1 MLCFPST
8 VVHHTASRCLVSD
21 LLQTTNVNDHTLL
34 NYELKLTDGSPPY
47 AEITHSNFCY
57 PRQSFS
63 LSDSLLMTTH
73 TLPVSQCYDIQFKLW
88 NRDLTS

>member
-8 VVHHTASRCLVSD
+8 VVHHTAARLLVSD
-21 LLQTTNVNDHTLL
+21 LLYITNVNDHTLL
-34 NYELKLTDGSPPY
+34 NYELKLADGSPPCG
-47 AEITHSNFCY
+47 EIAHSNFCY

-63 LSDSLLMTTH
+63 LPNSLLMTTH
-73 TLPVSQCYDIQFKLW
+73 TLSVTQCYDIQFRLW